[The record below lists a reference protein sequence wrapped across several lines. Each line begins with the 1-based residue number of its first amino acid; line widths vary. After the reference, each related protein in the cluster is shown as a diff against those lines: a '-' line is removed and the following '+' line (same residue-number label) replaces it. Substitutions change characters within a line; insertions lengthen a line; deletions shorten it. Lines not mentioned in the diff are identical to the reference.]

1 MTPDEYRGALATLG
15 LTQNEA
21 GRWLGVHEQTGR
33 RWASEGPPAPVAKF
47 LRLALALRVS
57 PAWIDETIERGSK

>member
-1 MTPDEYRGALATLG
+1 MTPDEYRAALKSLD

-21 GRWLGVHEQTGR
+21 GRWLGVHEQSGR

-47 LRLALALRVS
+47 LSFVLALGLTPQKV
-57 PAWIDETIERGSK
+57 DEIIYKKK